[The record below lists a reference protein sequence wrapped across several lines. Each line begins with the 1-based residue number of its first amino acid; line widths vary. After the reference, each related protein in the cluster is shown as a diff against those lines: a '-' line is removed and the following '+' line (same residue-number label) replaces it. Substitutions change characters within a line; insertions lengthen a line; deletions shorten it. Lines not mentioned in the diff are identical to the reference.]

1 MIGIIFK
8 LNIQLILLFDYESV
22 INIVN
27 LLVKNELSSLPIT
40 MLTSSS
46 FKIESSEPI
55 EDDLSERLNGSKD
68 KLHRLYLVLL
78 CPLRRFGGKGG
89 GELF

>member
-1 MIGIIFK
+1 
-8 LNIQLILLFDYESV
+8 
-22 INIVN
+22 
-27 LLVKNELSSLPIT
+27 